1 MARKAPNPAAT
12 GPTAPA
18 AAPKKRRSRA
28 KAAPETIDD
37 SSDVEPAGRTQR
49 VQVNWIKNPDWTH
62 AIVEYLND
70 NPSFRIKLF
79 SDSTA
84 DAKKEKRPKQTAKD
98 GKAVQFGV
106 LAKHI
111 FADDPKEQ
119 ARYANDPAKYATSTE
134 TRLRRLKKEYQGY
147 LERVGATG
155 AGLDPARVYAGS
167 TLANVFEEIRE
178 EWPWWDDLHA
188 FWRELPNYNP
198 IGVQSSEPGTDHASA
213 AATLFEGHT
222 ASTSEDDDLVDEP
235 SPSAPEA
242 DELEDTGGDEK
253 SHSSMPDSED
263 EQEPAEQHSAYSPSP
278 RSKTSPPPPVIT
290 AQAAQ
295 QPKSMG
301 QTKAAAVAPRFG
313 RDLGLAK
320 AQSSS
325 TGAKK
330 RPQNAVDRLND
341 IRESESTRLG
351 EKRKLQHREEMERIK
366 IKKMK
371 YELKLLHAQNE
382 RMRLNRL
389 ATSPSP
395 RRRVRVLDLSS
406 PSPIKSKSQSARSPA
421 MAPRPVAFQLRTSS
435 DPSIDSLPGT
445 PYTPY
450 SDPGLW
456 DMSGMDFSSASTSSA
471 NWDLMLSTD
480 GGSSANLKEYA

>member
-1 MARKAPNPAAT
+1 MARKAPNPAASA
-12 GPTAPA
+12 PTAPT
-18 AAPKKRRSRA
+18 AAPKKRKSRA
-28 KAAPETIDD
+28 KAAPQTINN

-62 AIVEYLND
+62 AIVEYLNN

-84 DAKKEKRPKQTAKD
+84 DAKKEKRAKQTAKD

-134 TRLRRLKKEYQGY
+134 TRLGRLKKEYQGY
-147 LERVGATG
+147 LERVGATLQPEQG
-155 AGLDPARVYAGS
+155 WIPHAFMQAVHSQMCL
-167 TLANVFEEIRE
+167 EIRE
-178 EWPWWDDLHA
+178 EWPWWDDLHT

-198 IGVQSSEPGTDHASA
+198 IRVQSSEPGTDHASA

-235 SPSAPEA
+235 SPSAPDA
-242 DELEDTGGDEK
+242 DELEDTSGDEK

-263 EQEPAEQHSAYSPSP
+263 EQEPAKLPLAAFSILPKPTLQDPTAAASRYS
-278 RSKTSPPPPVIT
+278 TGCT
-290 AQAAQ
+290 AAEEH
-295 QPKSMG
+295 G
-301 QTKAAAVAPRFG
+301 QTKAVAAAPQFG
-313 RDLGLAK
+313 CDLGLAK
-320 AQSSS
+320 AQSS

-371 YELKLLHAQNE
+371 HELKLLHAQNE

-389 ATSPSP
+389 AT
-395 RRRVRVLDLSS
+395 
-406 PSPIKSKSQSARSPA
+406 
-421 MAPRPVAFQLRTSS
+421 RTSS

-450 SDPGLW
+450 SDLGLW

-480 GGSSANLKEYA
+480 GGSSANLKEYV